1 MVQNYWDVNM
11 VQDFWDVGF
20 LRRKQISIVHTLL
33 LSNFNLIIEYRYRN
47 VYETMILNHQLII
60 SKKCSAV
67 EEKLF
72 SPLCIMFF
80 LHNLALLFFDQ
91 KRSFLNLSTPQFP
104 QITPTPTFYII
115 LCTNT
120 SICIQAVWLKKW
132 FIFFFR
138 AHCLASITLAG
149 QLLYLNV
156 FPFFKYYV

>member
-80 LHNLALLFFDQ
+80 FSIILPCFSSIK

-104 QITPTPTFYII
+104 LITPPPTFYII

-132 FIFFFR
+132 FIFFLEHT
-138 AHCLASITLAG
+138 A
-149 QLLYLNV
+149 
-156 FPFFKYYV
+156 